1 MVFRKVFF
9 FSLVVTAA
17 LSMSAAV
24 FGYTPPQ
31 TVQVGLTA
39 CKTSSSLSLGTG
51 EIEVGTWVKDSFES
65 EATLSGNGSFTV
77 SVPTLTMVDANEYYG
92 SYKKAQRAC
101 EDLEDLW
108 GYDFAPVYQEQELW
122 GVAAVNLSAE
132 DASRAKNDL
141 NSSKTVSSAVL
152 LSDSRQVI
160 AVLTQNASLCAA
172 GEKATSLGSCSFR
185 GTISFLLSG
194 STITPVNTVLLDEY
208 LYGVVPSEMP
218 SSWETEALKAQA
230 VAARSYAL
238 TRLTAHTSDGYQL
251 CDSTHCQV
259 YIGYGQEKTST
270 NNAVDETSGEVALY
284 NGSPINAVFCSSSGG
299 ATDSGINVWVNEVPY
314 LQAVPELVDE
324 GVESWSRTYTASQ
337 ISSFCA
343 SAGKP
348 VGEVQ
353 DLQITATNPYGRV
366 QELTVVGTS
375 GTAVFQK
382 EETRT
387 LFQYSSEGSFPSRMY
402 TINGQTSL
410 YTPSTQ
416 APTQTTTQ
424 TTTQQTPSAT
434 STYAVSANGTEA
446 LQGKDHYFLGSDG
459 NMVQSNL
466 DEPFVYQNGQSNSF
480 SISLAPSN
488 VFLAAE
494 KTYTFTGKGNGHGVG
509 MSQYGANAMAK
520 AGYDYID
527 ILTHYYTG
535 ITVE

>member
-1 MVFRKVFF
+1 MVFRKVCFI
-9 FSLVVTAA
+9 SLVAA
-17 LSMSAAV
+17 AVLSMGAAV
-24 FGYTPPQ
+24 FGYTPPK
-31 TVQVGLTA
+31 TVTVGLTA
-39 CKTSSSLSLGTG
+39 CKTTTSLSLGTG
-51 EIEVGTWVKDSFES
+51 EIEVGTWKKDSFEA
-65 EATLSGNGSFTV
+65 ETTLSANGSFTV
-77 SVPTLTMVDANEYYG
+77 SVPTLSMVDANEYYG
-92 SYKKAQRAC
+92 SYQKALRAC

-108 GYDFAPVYQEQELW
+108 GYDFAPVYQEEELW

-132 DASRAKNDL
+132 NTSRAKNDL
-141 NSSKTVSSAVL
+141 NSSKTISSAVI
-152 LSDSRQVI
+152 LSDNREVT
-160 AVLTQNASLCAA
+160 AVLTKNASIRTAT
-172 GEKATSLGSCSFR
+172 GTATSLGSRSYR
-185 GTISFLLSG
+185 GTLSFVLSG
-194 STITPVNTVLLDEY
+194 STMTPVNTVLLDEY

-218 SSWETEALKAQA
+218 SSWEAEALKAQA

-259 YIGYGQEKTST
+259 YIGYGQEQAST
-270 NNAVDETSGEVALY
+270 NKAVDRTSGEVALY
-284 NGSPINAVFCSSSGG
+284 HGSPINAVFCSSSGG
-299 ATDSGINVWVNEVPY
+299 ATDSGVNVWVNEVPY

-324 GVESWSRTYTASQ
+324 GVESWSRTYTAAQ

-353 DLQITATNPYGRV
+353 DVQITATNPYGRV
-366 QELTVVGTS
+366 QELTITGTS

-402 TINGQTSL
+402 TINGQTALNTS
-410 YTPSTQ
+410 STQ
-416 APTQTTTQ
+416 PQ
-424 TTTQQTPSAT
+424 TTTQQSPS
-434 STYAVSANGTEA
+434 STGVYAVSANGTEA
-446 LQGKDHYFLGSDG
+446 LQGDSHYFLGSNG
-459 NMVQSNL
+459 TMVEGSL
-466 DEPFVYQNGQSNSF
+466 DTPFVYQNGESSSF
-480 SISLAPSN
+480 SVSLAPSH
-488 VFLAAE
+488 VIFAAE

-520 AGYDYID
+520 AGYDYIE